1 MGFVVPLG
9 WEQDSQTLYLH
20 GTGVRIE
27 RMIYRKKEGW
37 VLVPVDLDRAVVEFP
52 PTSRPL
58 EPSAREPW
66 NLRTQALR
74 KRWWKRERRPVA
86 MRTPMTHPTT
96 RKRTR
101 RMIRK
106 SRDVPQLRFSLK
118 GSIR

>member
-1 MGFVVPLG
+1 MGFVVPLE

-27 RMIYRKKEGW
+27 RW
-37 VLVPVDLDRAVVEFP
+37 LSSLPRARVS
-52 PTSRPL
+52 SRPL

-74 KRWWKRERRPVA
+74 KKWWKRDRRRVA
-86 MRTPMTHPTT
+86 MRTPMTRPTT
-96 RKRTR
+96 MKRTR
-101 RMIRK
+101 RMIRE
-106 SRDVPQLRFSLK
+106 SRDVPWLRFSLK